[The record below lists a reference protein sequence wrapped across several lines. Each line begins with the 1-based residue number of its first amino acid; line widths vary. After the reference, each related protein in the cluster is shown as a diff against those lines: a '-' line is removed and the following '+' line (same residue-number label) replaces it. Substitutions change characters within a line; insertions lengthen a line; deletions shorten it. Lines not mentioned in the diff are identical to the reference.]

1 MEPEEEEE
9 EPNMYNSEAGEENHV
24 GGFYECTGLPR
35 DADGFVAAVHEVNP
49 VQFLAG
55 VFRYL
60 GEDMAGEL
68 LRSDDDD
75 VLHCPSIAASSSPEE
90 LLACAARAYTGRDR
104 ERCGGSVVEH
114 LYMICSCFCP
124 HAATTAAAAA
134 HVSAPVVAGA
144 DHVPAPCDDNGVDLA
159 FTQDELTAAAVTVGE
174 VDEDE
179 VAVAAAAATVDAAVD
194 EIVLNAL
201 GFNEFARDLKET
213 IEAKDREDA
222 LRAEGSSVSPGVRP
236 PV

>member
-75 VLHCPSIAASSSPEE
+75 DDDVLHCPSIAASSSPEE

-104 ERCGGSVVEH
+104 ERCGGTVVEH
-114 LYMICSCFCP
+114 LYMICACFCP
-124 HAATTAAAAA
+124 HATT
-134 HVSAPVVAGA
+134 
-144 DHVPAPCDDNGVDLA
+144 
-159 FTQDELTAAAVTVGE
+159 DELTAAAVAVGE

>member
-1 MEPEEEEE
+1 M
-9 EPNMYNSEAGEENHV
+9 
-24 GGFYECTGLPR
+24 
-35 DADGFVAAVHEVNP
+35 AD
-49 VQFLAG
+49 
-55 VFRYL
+55 
-60 GEDMAGEL
+60 EL

-114 LYMICSCFCP
+114 LYMLCSCFCP
-124 HAATTAAAAA
+124 HASTAAAAP
-134 HVSAPVVAGA
+134 VSAVDVAGA
-144 DHVPAPCDDNGVDLA
+144 DHLPAPCDDNGVDLA
-159 FTQDELTAAAVTVGE
+159 FTLDELTAEAATVGE

-179 VAVAAAAATVDAAVD
+179 VAVAAAAATVDADVD

>member
-35 DADGFVAAVHEVNP
+35 DSDGFVAAVHEVNP

-114 LYMICSCFCP
+114 LYMICACFCP
-124 HAATTAAAAA
+124 HAAVAAAP
-134 HVSAPVVAGA
+134 VSAVDVAGA
-144 DHVPAPCDDNGVDLA
+144 DHLPAPCDYGVDLA
-159 FTQDELTAAAVTVGE
+159 FTQDELTAAAVAVGE